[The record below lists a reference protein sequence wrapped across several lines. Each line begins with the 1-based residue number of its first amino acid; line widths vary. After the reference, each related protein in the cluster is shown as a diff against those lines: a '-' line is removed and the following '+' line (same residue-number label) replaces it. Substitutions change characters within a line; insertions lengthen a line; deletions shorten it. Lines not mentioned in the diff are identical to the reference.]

1 MATSTLLSNPV
12 FTINAVDVSDQTTSL
27 SPKIKA
33 TALAATAFGD
43 SSTKFVAGL
52 YDNEVSAEM
61 YWSEAASETYA
72 TLKSLIGT
80 TTTITWKAAVG
91 ATEIRVLRNPH
102 TGKLFGA
109 ADNDTNYKV
118 QQDIDSSAT
127 MRWSC
132 WMRPRYRLT
141 SVFKR
146 RSAYSFA
153 GAKRRNGHVVSLNM

>member
-1 MATSTLLSNPV
+1 MPTSTLLSNPV

-43 SSTKFVAGL
+43 SSVKFVAGL

-80 TTTITWKAAVG
+80 TFNITWKATPA
-91 ATEIRVLRNPH
+91 AT
-102 TGKLFGA
+102 
-109 ADNDTNYKV
+109 
-118 QQDIDSSAT
+118 SAT
-127 MRWSC
+127 NVLET
-132 WMRPRYRLT
+132 LT
-141 SVFKR
+141 GCYLEELSPVYKMGELSTISVTFLGGVY
-146 RSAYSFA
+146 SAA
-153 GAKRRNGHVVSLNM
+153 IA